1 MSEESNK
8 DLLELLERN
17 IENFTVYSLLVRY
30 KAVNQNEE
38 QIAVH
43 SACAK
48 TVENIRKSWQRPL
61 FKRVFSRLP
70 DYDEVLQEAAQK
82 YGLCEDAENLDA
94 FALEMVIMSVVTREM
109 MKNLSE
115 DQCLDCTGAGLEAI
129 GQIYGDE
136 KLQQILENFAAMTQA
151 GELSEES
158 LANPVVVLALLGG
171 EEEELSL
178 CALYFMSRKMME
190 IMLWEEAAGA
200 FVAGLFGRTGETGN
214 RQNVM
219 QLDEILGT
227 IHAIGRVRLEEYFE
241 PRACAAE
248 QADSGQA

>member
-1 MSEESNK
+1 
-8 DLLELLERN
+8 
-17 IENFTVYSLLVRY
+17 
-30 KAVNQNEE
+30 
-38 QIAVH
+38 
-43 SACAK
+43 
-48 TVENIRKSWQRPL
+48 
-61 FKRVFSRLP
+61 
-70 DYDEVLQEAAQK
+70 
-82 YGLCEDAENLDA
+82 
-94 FALEMVIMSVVTREM
+94 

-178 CALYFMSRKMME
+178 CALYFMSKRMME

>member
-158 LANPVVVLALLGG
+158 LANPVVVLTLLG

-200 FVAGLFGRTGETGN
+200 FVEGLSGRTGETVN

-227 IHAIGRVRLEEYFE
+227 IHAIARVRLAEYFE